1 MRKSKERTRRS
12 GTGVELETTA
22 SENVGVMD
30 HDADFRPDFEAIGDA
45 SSRISLGESYSS
57 PHRRSRNKARPQ
69 SPELP
74 VSANKLK

>member
-30 HDADFRPDFEAIGDA
+30 HDADFRPDFEAMGML
-45 SSRISLGESYSS
+45 RVE
-57 PHRRSRNKARPQ
+57 
-69 SPELP
+69 
-74 VSANKLK
+74 